1 MGLVQRTERLL
12 LRPLRL
18 GDAPDVERLAGDW
31 EIAKSTLRIPHPYP
45 PEAALDFIME
55 QETLFA
61 DGQGIAF
68 AIADARD
75 KELFGCIGL
84 GYDAQNFRA
93 ELGYWLG
100 VPYWGRGYATEAARK
115 VVDFGFRHFRLNRI
129 YSRHFAFNPAS
140 GRVLEKIGLQRE
152 GYRREAYYKE
162 GLGFLDV
169 VEYAILRR
177 EWQRAR
183 G

>member
-1 MGLVQRTERLL
+1 MGLVQNTERLQLRL
-12 LRPLRL
+12 LSL
-18 GDAPDVERLAGDW
+18 GDALAVERLAGDW

-45 PEAALDFIME
+45 PEAALDFILE
-55 QETLFA
+55 QEAVFA
-61 DGQGIAF
+61 EGHGVTF
-68 AIADARD
+68 AITDAASG
-75 KELFGCIGL
+75 EFYGCIGL
-84 GYDAQNFRA
+84 GYDAPNHRA

-115 VVDFGFRHFRLNRI
+115 VVDFGFDYFRLNRI
-129 YSRHFAFNPAS
+129 YSRHFVFNPAS
-140 GRVLEKIGLQRE
+140 GRVLEKIGFQRE

-169 VEYAILRR
+169 VEYALLRR
-177 EWQRAR
+177 DWERAR